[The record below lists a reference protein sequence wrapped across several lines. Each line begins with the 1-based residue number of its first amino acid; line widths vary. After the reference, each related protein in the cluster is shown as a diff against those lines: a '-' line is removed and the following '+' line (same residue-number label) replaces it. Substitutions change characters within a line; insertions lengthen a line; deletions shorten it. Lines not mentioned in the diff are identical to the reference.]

1 MDDFLTAIGLVLVLE
16 GAVYALFPSGMKRVL
31 ALVLEEPDERVRVLG
46 LVSAAFGLLLLYL
59 LRG

>member
-16 GAVYALFPSGMKRVL
+16 GAVYALFPSGMKRVI

-46 LVSAAFGLLLLYL
+46 LASAAIGLVVLYL